1 MSILTRNIII
11 SFIIT
16 VLLIGTVVY
25 AISYLN
31 QQRVAELN
39 TIENQLST
47 DTLSVET
54 QYSLLENAPC
64 EDFTQGSSTEDT
76 LLSQEVSNIGDKLSY
91 TEQKLGSKDPQVL
104 QLKDQYTLL
113 EIRDYLLTQQLA
125 KTCHLNPTIVLY
137 FYTNTGECKDTCD
150 RASYNLSYLRT
161 TYPSIR
167 VYSFDYNLNLGAL
180 KTLEEVEKIE
190 PQFPAFVINHKQY
203 YGFTNLSD
211 FQKNFPAGLFATST
225 TATSTKSST
234 KTK

>member
-39 TIENQLST
+39 TIEDQLST

-64 EDFTQGSSTEDT
+64 EDFTNGSSTEDT
-76 LLSQEVSNIGDKLSY
+76 LLSQEVSDIGDKLSY
-91 TEQKLGSKDPQVL
+91 TEDKLGVNDPQVV
-104 QLKDQYTLL
+104 QLKNQYTLL
-113 EIRDYLLTQQLA
+113 EIRDYLLTEQLA
-125 KTCHLNPTIVLY
+125 KTCNLKPTIVLY
-137 FYTNTGECKDTCD
+137 FYTNSGECKDTCD
-150 RASYNLSYLRT
+150 RASYALSYLRQ

-180 KTLEEVEKIE
+180 KTLESIEKIQ

-203 YGFTNLSD
+203 SGFTTLDD
-211 FQKNFPAGLFATST
+211 FEKNFPAGLFATST
-225 TATSTKSST
+225 ATTTAIK
-234 KTK
+234 KK